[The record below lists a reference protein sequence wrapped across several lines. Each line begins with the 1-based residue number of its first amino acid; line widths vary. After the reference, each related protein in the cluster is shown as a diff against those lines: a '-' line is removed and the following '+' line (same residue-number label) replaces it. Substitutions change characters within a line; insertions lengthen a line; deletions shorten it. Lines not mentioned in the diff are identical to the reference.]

1 MVLTWGIATVRR
13 YILALV
19 LAVCAIA
26 SPAHAQQASGW
37 WSKDWPYRKAVTVD
51 TAPSGANLSGAI
63 GRTVLLVRLHNGNF
77 TFPDALEN
85 GADLRVVD
93 SDGKTP
99 LPFHIERFDATNGI
113 AALWVA
119 VPKLSGGEKRTLWIY
134 FGNKNA
140 TAASDVAGTYDPDTI
155 AAYHFSENAGQPVRD
170 LTAYKNNA
178 QNAAPGRDDNGII
191 ARAAKFAG
199 QGELMVPASPSLT
212 MAAGKP
218 LTLESWVKLD
228 KLDGE
233 QATFA
238 RGALVLGFANGLP
251 FAQIG
256 GQRLQGTTPVQ
267 PGVWAHLA
275 FVADGTA
282 NRLYVN
288 GVEAAQG
295 AGALPALDGPMT
307 LGGAAERP
315 FGGELDETRLSRT
328 ARPAA
333 MILASAQGE
342 GPSNKL
348 LSVADAAER
357 QSAGGGTLMFII
369 GKIEAV
375 DGAIIAICLL
385 MLAVALAVMAAKAR
399 YVGRAQRAN
408 AAFMKR
414 FRDMHAELVSVKSV
428 AGISPREVTVVA
440 GSPLGRIYEEG
451 IDEVE
456 VRRTLYGNRPL
467 TSEAVEAMRAAVD
480 AVVVEE
486 NQKLDRN
493 MVLLTIAISGGPFIG
508 LLGTVMGVM
517 NTFGGVAMAGDV
529 NVNAIAPGI
538 AAALMATI
546 AGLACAIP
554 SLFGYN
560 YLNTQIA
567 KLSDDM
573 RVFVDRLITR
583 LAEMQAE
590 AAKTP
595 PAAQTA
601 ERLHAGQPA

>member
-1 MVLTWGIATVRR
+1 MRR